1 MSKKL
6 GKNKPSN
13 THLTTL
19 FRFRV
24 PFFYSEGGKMRVSF
38 FFAFR
43 ELFLRR
49 LCHMPGRAARKQ
61 NVATV
66 GCNGRRPVAG
76 RCRFFFVCVSFSS
89 FSLSL
94 SSHFGF
100 NRIFS
105 LPTARNRVDSVLWTA
120 TAVTRALLGCYRVF
134 FLFDSGC
141 LFTECHWLRQLWI
154 STVGYRVVIDFLVLP
169 GYSGFYQVLPGIT
182 KFHRVLLGFT

>member
-1 MSKKL
+1 MS
-6 GKNKPSN
+6 
-13 THLTTL
+13 
-19 FRFRV
+19 
-24 PFFYSEGGKMRVSF
+24 
-38 FFAFR
+38 
-43 ELFLRR
+43 
-49 LCHMPGRAARKQ
+49 
-61 NVATV
+61 
-66 GCNGRRPVAG
+66 
-76 RCRFFFVCVSFSS
+76 FFFVCVSFSS

-169 GYSGFYQVLPGIT
+169 GYSGFYQVLPGYNQVSPGFTGFYLVLPGFT
-182 KFHRVLLGFT
+182 KFHRVLLGFTGFLSSFTRFYLVLPSLSGFYQVLPSLSGFYQVLLGFTKFYRVLSSFTGFYRVLPSFT